1 MSVCLGSARVCA
13 LRVARLDANC
23 QIVDGANNAIVSSA
37 IVRLQSSPEYEAGD
51 EFVQKNGCGEI
62 ELLVKTLDKLKRMT
76 LQLELC
82 TRDMELLE
90 LLTGGNLYTDG
101 ADVIGFSRRG
111 VGASDPDPVSL
122 ELWTKA
128 IPTGAGTGSCPDPS
142 AGASWWRWV
151 YPRATFTL
159 GDVTH
164 ENGIGMVMLSGYAEP
179 NVYWGNGPFN
189 DWPADELLDE
199 NSPEHFV
206 LDEVGP
212 PTSQCGYITVPSGS

>member
-13 LRVARLDANC
+13 LRVARLNSAC
-23 QIVDGANNAIVSSA
+23 QIVPGANNGAVSTA

-51 EFVQKNGCGEI
+51 EFIQKNGCGDI
-62 ELLVKTLDKLKRMT
+62 CLNIKTLDKLKRMT

-82 TRDMELLE
+82 TRDMELIE
-90 LLTGGNLYTDG
+90 LLTGASLYTDG
-101 ADVIGFSRRG
+101 SDIVGLSRRG
-111 VGASDPDPVSL
+111 VGEDDPDPVSL

-128 IPTGAGTGSCPDPS
+128 IAPGSGGSCAVPGS
-142 AGASWWRWV
+142 ASWWRWV

-164 ENGIGMVMLSGYAEP
+164 ENGIGMVTLAGYAEP
-179 NVYWGNGPFN
+179 NTWWGNGPWN

-199 NSPEHFV
+199 NSPEHFI
-206 LDEVGP
+206 LDSVGP
-212 PTSQCGYITVPSGS
+212 PTAQCGYVTVPSGS